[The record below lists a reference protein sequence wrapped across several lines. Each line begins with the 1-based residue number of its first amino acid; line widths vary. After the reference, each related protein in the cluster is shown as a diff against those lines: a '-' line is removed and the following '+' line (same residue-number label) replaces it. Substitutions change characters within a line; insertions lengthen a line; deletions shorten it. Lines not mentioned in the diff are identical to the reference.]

1 MQLKKSGENSRIKSS
16 FEQLSKVLVSF
27 LHNLIKA
34 GLVWS
39 CCSLTSSPMF
49 LFTELETGVI
59 SIRLG
64 KGKHS
69 TENSL

>member
-1 MQLKKSGENSRIKSS
+1 MQRKKSGENSRIKSS
-16 FEQLSKVLVSF
+16 FEQHSKVLVSI
-27 LHNLIKA
+27 HNLMEA
-34 GLVWS
+34 ALVWS
-39 CCSLTSSPMF
+39 CCSLISFPMF

-69 TENSL
+69 TENPL